1 VGDPVDLMDPEY
13 SIPGELD
20 VPPHTGP
27 DLARMRADSIEQR
40 IAILEAS
47 VSELGRRLE
56 AYDRT
61 LAHMARLLHRAVNGT
76 VGAESEA

>member
-13 SIPGELD
+13 AMPGELD

-40 IAILEAS
+40 IAILECA
-47 VSELGRRLE
+47 VGEMGRRLE
-56 AYDRT
+56 EYDRL
-61 LAHMARLLHRAVNGT
+61 LAHMAGLLHRRVNGT